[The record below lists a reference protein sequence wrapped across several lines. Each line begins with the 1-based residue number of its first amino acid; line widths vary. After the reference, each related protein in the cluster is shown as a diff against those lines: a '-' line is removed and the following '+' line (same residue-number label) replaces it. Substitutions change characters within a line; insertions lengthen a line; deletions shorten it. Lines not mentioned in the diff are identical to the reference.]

1 MPDYKEIRV
10 NTVPAYTVTIGPGLL
25 KDCGPRLREGVPPCH
40 MAVGTDSTTAES
52 RVVGIC
58 T

>member
-25 KDCGPRLREGVPPCH
+25 KDCGPRLREVIPP
-40 MAVGTDSTTAES
+40 AIWRWSPIPPWG
-52 RVVGIC
+52 RC
-58 T
+58 TWRR

>member
-25 KDCGPRLREGVPPCH
+25 KDCGPRLREVIPLAASTISAVYALGV
-40 MAVGTDSTTAES
+40 G
-52 RVVGIC
+52 
-58 T
+58 